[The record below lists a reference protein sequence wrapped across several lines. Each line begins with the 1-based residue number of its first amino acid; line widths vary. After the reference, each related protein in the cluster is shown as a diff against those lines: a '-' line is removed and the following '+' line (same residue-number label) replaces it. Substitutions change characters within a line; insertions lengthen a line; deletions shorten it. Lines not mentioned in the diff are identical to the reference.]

1 MAESSFLIRSCRVGV
16 VNSDHQMI
24 VSADIRGNMDAS
36 KIEKTGRYGD
46 RPFLH
51 RMDKICWLR
60 MAKYQDFKGSPVCVD
75 RSFAVRFVSAGLIS
89 TIEPVFNPVLAALFG

>member
-36 KIEKTGRYGD
+36 NIEKPVDTATGH
-46 RPFLH
+46 F
-51 RMDKICWLR
+51 
-60 MAKYQDFKGSPVCVD
+60 S
-75 RSFAVRFVSAGLIS
+75 
-89 TIEPVFNPVLAALFG
+89 IEWIKSVG